1 MYGWRAKLA
10 VITPSANVVTEP
22 EFELMAPEGVTC
34 HYGKFHFTGG
44 DVAALKNLEQ
54 LVPDAA
60 ELISHAQPDAMAMCC
75 TGGSF
80 AGGLGYDKK
89 LIEKMQDRNG
99 HLPTT
104 TTATAMIDAF
114 QALGIKRVSMA
125 VPYLEDVALT
135 ERKFIEDHGI
145 RVQNLNWLS
154 IPGAID
160 NAAISRET
168 LYRQAKAV
176 DDDKTDAVLL
186 SCVAVHTV
194 AIIEELE
201 RDLKKPVVSSNQ
213 VTMWKLLRLAG
224 VKETFSGFG
233 RLLAEH

>member
-1 MYGWRAKLA
+1 MYGWRARLA

-22 EFELMAPEGVTC
+22 EFEMMLPEGVTC

-44 DVAALKNLEQ
+44 DVEDLKNLEQ

-80 AGGLGYDKK
+80 AGGVGYDKMM
-89 LIEKMQDRNG
+89 IEKMQDRNG

-104 TTATAMIDAF
+104 TTSTAMIEAF
-114 QALGIKRVSMA
+114 QALGVKRVSMA
-125 VPYLEDVALT
+125 VPYLEDVALA
-135 ERKFIEDHGI
+135 EKKFIEGHGI
-145 RVQNLNWLS
+145 GVQNLKWLS

-160 NAAISRET
+160 NAAISQET
-168 LYRQAKAV
+168 LYHLAKSV
-176 DDDKTDAVLL
+176 NDDKSDAILL

-194 AIIEELE
+194 EIIDALE
-201 RDLKKPVVSSNQ
+201 CDLKKPVVTSNQ
-213 VTMWKLLRLAG
+213 ATFWKLLRLAG
-224 VKETFSGFG
+224 IKATFSGFG
-233 RLLAEH
+233 ELLIEH